1 MGKKKKNKESPEDKL
16 YNLQAQQLA
25 AQTANWAAQLEF
37 QKERLRLLELPQF
50 QSGLQLEVD
59 KFAWQRAQDEWENAY
74 QESLL
79 TGMYKGQPT
88 TQWLMDQARLT
99 GTFDGQQTLEGKLTD
114 AQIQD
119 MHDKMNLANAQFL
132 AATTGYINGQKTF
145 DRDKFEAAQALE
157 GWKFISTLSGP
168 QNAFKQARAIA
179 SAPGGM
185 TQLMDAFAGQYM
197 LPSGTNVGSG
207 GAGGGN
213 PAGQLNDM
221 RMGWGGV
228 TGEQAQPVQYGST
241 IPGQTLQYN
250 PTPYGPQAPF
260 VPAPTYITPT
270 PPPAAPGAPA
280 APAPPA
286 APAYNGPPWA
296 SFNPIPRPS
305 DPDYAEKSA
314 QWNAAHPGYIM
325 DSSNIGFHANPGVPM
340 PIPEGPHITP
350 ADIAYARGTW
360 GAAGGSVLPP
370 VSPGILPQAQ
380 AAQAASPGTVG
391 TTSADYRGITDPG
404 YQAPSPDARG
414 TYGITDPGY
423 QAPSPDSRGT
433 YGITDPGWTSGA
445 AAKAGYSYQPPGV
458 QAPTSSW
465 NYSQNINGST
475 GVYPPGVTSP
485 SQTADVSTTTPQNP
499 LLATGLMN
507 QSQYQYGGGVQ
518 APQSG
523 TSTGTGGMLAPN
535 QINAE
540 NYNNAFNYQKELLW
554 ANYEDQGWDKGLAQ
568 EAYIRSL
575 PKYGGPS
582 SGSFAF

>member
-1 MGKKKKNKESPEDKL
+1 MAKKKNKESPEDKL

-79 TGMYKGQPT
+79 TGTYKGQPT

-99 GTFDGQQTLEGKLTD
+99 GTFNGQQTLEGKLTD

-185 TQLMDAFAGQYM
+185 QQLMDAFAGQYM

-221 RMGWGGV
+221 RMGWGGD
-228 TGEQAQPVQYGST
+228 TGTQAPPTQYGST

-260 VPAPTYITPT
+260 VPAPTYVTPT
-270 PPPAAPGAPA
+270 PPPAAPGTPG
-280 APAPPA
+280 APAP
-286 APAYNGPPWA
+286 APAQPVNPGAPPWA
-296 SFNPIPRPS
+296 SFNPIPRPT
-305 DPDYAEKSA
+305 DPDYAQRKIE
-314 QWNAAHPGYIM
+314 WDAAHPGYTL
-325 DSSNIGFHANPGVPM
+325 DGSNIGFRSINGAPM
-340 PIPEGPHITP
+340 PIPEGPHITA
-350 ADIAYARGTW
+350 ADIASAT
-360 GAAGGSVLPP
+360 GGLPP
-370 VSPGILPQAQ
+370 VSPGIVQQVQAM
-380 AAQAASPGTVG
+380 SPTTQG
-391 TTSADYRGITDPG
+391 TTSA
-404 YQAPSPDARG
+404 Q
-414 TYGITDPGY
+414 
-423 QAPSPDSRGT
+423 
-433 YGITDPGWTSGA
+433 
-445 AAKAGYSYQPPGV
+445 GYSYQPPGV
-458 QAPTSSW
+458 QAPVSAW
-465 NYSQNINGST
+465 NYSQNPNGGST
-475 GVYPPGVTSP
+475 GVYPPGVQSP
-485 SQTADVSTTTPQNP
+485 LQTADVSTTTPQNP
-499 LLATGLMN
+499 LLTTGLLN
-507 QSQYQYGGGVQ
+507 QSQYQYGGGTQ

-523 TSTGTGGMLAPN
+523 ASTGTGGMLAPS
-535 QINAE
+535 QINSE
-540 NYNNAFNYQKELLW
+540 NFNNAFNFQKELLW

-582 SGSFAF
+582 TGSFAF